1 MTVLAQL
8 ASLLGLELEEMLAK
22 AKSNLLVY
30 GLIVLFSAVA
40 SGFLI
45 AAGYMALAERAGAI
59 VAALILAGGFLA
71 LALAIYIG
79 AFIASRRRQR
89 KFAQRRR
96 SAETGALLSSAA
108 LVALPLLSK
117 SPTLVRWGLPAAAI
131 AAFALLRD
139 NEKED

>member
-1 MTVLAQL
+1 MTLLAQF
-8 ASLLGLELEEMLAK
+8 ASLLGLELEDMLAR
-22 AKSNLLVY
+22 ARSNLLAY
-30 GLIVLFSAVA
+30 GLIALFSAVA

-45 AAGYMALAERAGAI
+45 AAGYMALAERVGAI
-59 VAALILAGGFLA
+59 AAALVLAGGFLV

-79 AFIASRRRQR
+79 AFIANRRRQR
-89 KFAQRRR
+89 KAAQRRR

-139 NEKED
+139 SEKED